1 MVLEK
6 NAPTDWMTFDFQK
19 KKKAKDSRLRGK
31 KCIIKIKDAWLRKSI
46 IEK

>member
-19 KKKAKDSRLRGK
+19 KKKKQKIVDSGGK
-31 KCIIKIKDAWLRKSI
+31 NA
-46 IEK
+46 